1 MFKAT
6 KRLSLLIVCIL
17 ALLLLMSSAENP
29 RVARA
34 AGFVSYD
41 SSYAGD
47 CWYWDEQMHQ
57 WIGAARYQYD
67 NWRHTNTD
75 STVRTFSPMTITYSG
90 VCPDDN
96 STGTQYST
104 DGWRMVINTPY
115 NVTVFNQFNQQIY
128 P

>member
-6 KRLSLLIVCIL
+6 QRLSLLIVCIL
-17 ALLLLMSSAENP
+17 ALLLC
-29 RVARA
+29 RVQRIRESLARR
-34 AGFVSYD
+34 VLCLTTP
-41 SSYAGD
+41 SYAGD

-75 STVRTFSPMTITYSG
+75 STVRTFSPLTITYSG

-96 STGTQYST
+96 STGSQYSA